1 MSLDLYFIFFSSS
14 ERRSPISLKY
24 LDFLLL
30 LVIPPW
36 EGIFLL
42 PSRSFPHLP
51 TLLPLPKHPNTHT
64 HTQIN
69 LRFLSQNTEPALHR
83 SYPHLFPAF
92 SRFSFNQQI
101 LLALPLFIHHIY
113 GFLRFGVWNRFLGFR
128 STHLHPLSQDM
139 LLSNGFAG
147 VSGFRR
153 WSSPSPLLPIAERSS
168 LGGAWFSRTS
178 WDGSHTASSATFV
191 AAVFVFVCLFYWAYL
206 LYHSPLIL
214 VFGSLWLNTLVKS
227 PSLVTPTSWH
237 PCLELMSPHLRKY
250 CPRVLTFLD
259 YILGCPSPSVFV
271 FLIFSL

>member
-101 LLALPLFIHHIY
+101 LLAYPLFIHHVY
-113 GFLRFGVWNRFLGFR
+113 GFSRFGVWTRFLGFR
-128 STHLHPLSQDM
+128 STHLHPLSQDI

-147 VSGFRR
+147 VPGVRR
-153 WSSPSPLLPIAERSS
+153 WSSPSPPTPGRWHVLPTRQHAHRLNRRVESPTSPSTFRTNPRWFRPIPPLPIAERPS
-168 LGGAWFSRTS
+168 LGSAWFSRTS
-178 WDGSHTASSATFV
+178 WDGSHTASSAIFT
-191 AAVFVFVCLFYWAYL
+191 AAVIVFVFVCMFLWAFLLFP
-206 LYHSPLIL
+206 SPL
-214 VFGSLWLNTLVKS
+214 VY
-227 PSLVTPTSWH
+227 
-237 PCLELMSPHLRKY
+237 PCLG
-250 CPRVLTFLD
+250 V
-259 YILGCPSPSVFV
+259 
-271 FLIFSL
+271 